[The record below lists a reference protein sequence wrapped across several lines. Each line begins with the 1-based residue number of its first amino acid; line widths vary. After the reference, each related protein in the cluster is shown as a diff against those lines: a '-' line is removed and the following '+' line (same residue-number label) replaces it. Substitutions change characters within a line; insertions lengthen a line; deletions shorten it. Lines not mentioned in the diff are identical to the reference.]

1 MRCLIPFVPNRIKV
15 YHAGSEGSEHG
26 SLVVR
31 THMVWSLLCPWS
43 PEEKMRYWGVCTS
56 QENWE
61 LCKRTLLWGM
71 DWRYFVTLERFLKPG
86 DKAVVYMH
94 GGRFPAVIEF

>member
-1 MRCLIPFVPNRIKV
+1 
-15 YHAGSEGSEHG
+15 
-26 SLVVR
+26 
-31 THMVWSLLCPWS
+31 
-43 PEEKMRYWGVCTS
+43 MRYWGVCTA

-94 GGRFPAVIEF
+94 GGRFPAVIEFTGNHFYSEEDLGWTKGRSKYLFP